1 LFMAEVSACVDEKN
15 LSLLDRKRQQ
25 WAKERAETEEWF
37 PFGKPGSGAPLKS
50 RNDLPLRNSP
60 YTSNNGCFAGD
71 AVNNGEINFSNKSVD
86 SAVNNAIQDKSCKK
100 VFAQSPVVNLNE
112 RKIVGPGF
120 AGVTPVAFIPVPCT
134 NLCADFG
141 QNYFQSVATPLLT
154 NVNNALGNQ
163 FSNGGNFSTSN
174 SLQVDT
180 GNNAVRHDKNDLLQ
194 SASYPLDQCNN
205 FNSCAGF
212 QSPMGSSPYNAINNA
227 SVSSS
232 CPAPG
237 TNGLRQN
244 SILPAFQDAGH
255 AFTFSPVSA
264 NVSMSPTTF
273 NDPKSPYNYCS
284 TPNSSKPQSLSGME
298 PYDMS
303 GNSFGAS
310 FFSCSYP
317 GALDDFTV
325 HKRRNLATEPISEQE
340 IEMKHRNALKQRIIF
355 DEQIQQKQRE
365 KLLEIQREKQ
375 DQERVERERRE
386 MERRRQIANA
396 RERER
401 WSKLKEEE
409 ERREKCVLESWQK
422 AKEEASKLKHAR
434 LLQHSASR
442 SPDDDDDEMIFIPGY
457 QQPNCVDEI
466 GSSFNNMNLS
476 PSNGRFLFSNSNSE
490 NFARGQPCYS
500 SIRERSNFSSPG
512 DDRPIKP
519 LTQNPLD
526 MWEEL
531 INKQKKKNKQNN
543 KHNEQ
548 LSKDGVE
555 QKQDCNAKSSV
566 ILRRAVS
573 DATVT
578 PKTRSKYSLQTSI
591 VRPLLR
597 KSKENTGDSKSTQEI
612 KKAEKKKNNTK
623 KKKKKGST
631 SSSIA
636 DDTSETGRTRGNSK
650 MEAASN
656 FFNKLSKSF
665 HHISPRNRTAT
676 LSTVSTNQ
684 AEPSDNRDSIFIPD
698 NPWGDQL
705 GGANP
710 LFQPLMTRSRKPKK
724 IFEQQQSSTTNLHQS
739 TVNSGNVEDAESK
752 LDDCTE
758 NGLLSENQFQRSPS
772 LRIPTASN
780 FTYKSQKYRSIS
792 AKIFQPSE
800 SHRNLAERLL
810 QLRKLLKEKNKEL
823 ESIVLKPINSS
834 ESNAKH

>member
-60 YTSNNGCFAGD
+60 YTSNNGYFAGD
-71 AVNNGEINFSNKSVD
+71 VVD
-86 SAVNNAIQDKSCKK
+86 STVNNAIQDKSCQ
-100 VFAQSPVVNLNE
+100 VFAQSPVVNLTE

-134 NLCADFG
+134 NLCPDFG
-141 QNYFQSVATPLLT
+141 QNYFPSVASPLLT
-154 NVNNALGNQ
+154 NVNALGNQ
-163 FSNGGNFSTSN
+163 FSNGGNFPTSN

-205 FNSCAGF
+205 FNSCAGT
-212 QSPMGSSPYNAINNA
+212 QSPVGSSPYNVISNA

-237 TNGLRQN
+237 SNGLRQN
-244 SILPAFQDAGH
+244 YILPPFQDADH
-255 AFTFSPVSA
+255 AFTYSPVSA
-264 NVSMSPTTF
+264 NACMSPTTF
-273 NDPKSPYNYCS
+273 NGPKLPYNYCS

-310 FFSCSYP
+310 IFSCSYP

-375 DQERVERERRE
+375 EQERVERERRE

-401 WSKLKEEE
+401 WAKLKEEE

-442 SPDDDDDEMIFIPGY
+442 SPDDGDDEMIFIPGY
-457 QQPNCVDEI
+457 QQPHCVDEI
-466 GSSFNNMNLS
+466 GSSFDNMNLS
-476 PSNGRFLFSNSNSE
+476 SSSGRFSFSNSNSE
-490 NFARGQPCYS
+490 NFARGQPQYS
-500 SIRERSNFSSPG
+500 SVRANSNFSSPG

-531 INKQKKKNKQNN
+531 ISKQKKKNKQNN
-543 KHNEQ
+543 KQKMEINEQ
-548 LSKDGVE
+548 LSSKDAVE
-555 QKQDCNAKSSV
+555 QQQDCLANSSV

-597 KSKENTGDSKSTQEI
+597 KSKENAGDSKSIQEI
-612 KKAEKKKNNTK
+612 KKAEKKKN

-636 DDTSETGRTRGNSK
+636 DDTSESGRTRGNSK

-665 HHISPRNRTAT
+665 HHISPRNRTT
-676 LSTVSTNQ
+676 TPLSTVSTSQTENN
-684 AEPSDNRDSIFIPD
+684 DNRDSVFIPD

-724 IFEQQQSSTTNLHQS
+724 IFEQQQQSSTTNLRQT
-739 TVNSGNVEDAESK
+739 TVNSNVEDAAESK

-792 AKIFQPSE
+792 AKLFQPSE

-834 ESNAKH
+834 EPNAKH

>member
-37 PFGKPGSGAPLKS
+37 QFGKPGSGAPLKS

-86 SAVNNAIQDKSCKK
+86 SAVNNAIQDKSCK

-120 AGVTPVAFIPVPCT
+120 AGMTPVAFIPVPCT

-141 QNYFQSVATPLLT
+141 QNYFQSVGTPLLT

-180 GNNAVRHDKNDLLQ
+180 GNNVVRHDKNDLLQ

-205 FNSCAGF
+205 FNSCAGL
-212 QSPMGSSPYNAINNA
+212 QSPVGSSPYNVINNA

-244 SILPAFQDAGH
+244 YILPAFQD

-264 NVSMSPTTF
+264 NASMSPTTF
-273 NDPKSPYNYCS
+273 NGPKSPYNYCS
-284 TPNSSKPQSLSGME
+284 TPNSSKPQSLSGIE

-310 FFSCSYP
+310 IFSCSYP

-457 QQPNCVDEI
+457 QQPHCVDEI

-548 LSKDGVE
+548 LSKDGGVE
-555 QKQDCNAKSSV
+555 QQQDCGAKSSV

-612 KKAEKKKNNTK
+612 KKAEKKKNKKK

-665 HHISPRNRTAT
+665 HHISPRSRTAT

-724 IFEQQQSSTTNLHQS
+724 IFEQQQSSTTNLRQS
-739 TVNSGNVEDAESK
+739 TVNSSNVEDAESK

-758 NGLLSENQFQRSPS
+758 NGLLSEKQFQRSPS

>member
-37 PFGKPGSGAPLKS
+37 QFGKPGSGAPLKS

-86 SAVNNAIQDKSCKK
+86 SAVNNAIQDKSCK

-120 AGVTPVAFIPVPCT
+120 AGMTPVAFIPVPCT

-141 QNYFQSVATPLLT
+141 QNYFQSVGTPLLT

-180 GNNAVRHDKNDLLQ
+180 GNNVVRHDKNDLLQ

-205 FNSCAGF
+205 FNSCAGL
-212 QSPMGSSPYNAINNA
+212 QSPVGSSPYNVINNA

-244 SILPAFQDAGH
+244 YILPAFQD

-264 NVSMSPTTF
+264 NASMSPTTF
-273 NDPKSPYNYCS
+273 NGPKSPYNYCS
-284 TPNSSKPQSLSGME
+284 TPNSSKPQSLSGIE

-310 FFSCSYP
+310 IFSCSYP

-457 QQPNCVDEI
+457 QQPHCVDEI

-548 LSKDGVE
+548 LSKDGGVE
-555 QKQDCNAKSSV
+555 QQQDCGAKSSV

-612 KKAEKKKNNTK
+612 KKAEKKKNKKK

-636 DDTSETGRTRGNSK
+636 DDTSETGR
-650 MEAASN
+650 
-656 FFNKLSKSF
+656 
-665 HHISPRNRTAT
+665 PRSRTAT

-724 IFEQQQSSTTNLHQS
+724 IFEQQQSSTTNLRQS
-739 TVNSGNVEDAESK
+739 TVNSSNVEDAESK

-758 NGLLSENQFQRSPS
+758 NGLLSEKQFQRSPS

>member
-1 LFMAEVSACVDEKN
+1 LFMAEVSTCVDEKN

-71 AVNNGEINFSNKSVD
+71 VVNNREINFPNKSVD
-86 SAVNNAIQDKSCKK
+86 STVNQDKSCQ
-100 VFAQSPVVNLNE
+100 VFAQAPVVNLSE

-141 QNYFQSVATPLLT
+141 QNCFPSVASPLLT
-154 NVNNALGNQ
+154 NVNALGNQ
-163 FSNGGNFSTSN
+163 FSNGGKFPTSN

-205 FNSCAGF
+205 FNSCAGT
-212 QSPMGSSPYNAINNA
+212 QSPVGSFPYNVISNA

-232 CPAPG
+232 CSAAA

-244 SILPAFQDAGH
+244 YILPPFQDAEH
-255 AFTFSPVSA
+255 AFTYSPVSNA
-264 NVSMSPTTF
+264 NACMSPTTF
-273 NDPKSPYNYCS
+273 NGPKSPYNYCS
-284 TPNSSKPQSLSGME
+284 TPNSSKPQSLSGIE

-310 FFSCSYP
+310 IFSCSYP

-340 IEMKHRNALKQRIIF
+340 IEMKRRNALKQRIIF

-375 DQERVERERRE
+375 EQERVERERRE

-401 WSKLKEEE
+401 WAKLKEEE

-442 SPDDDDDEMIFIPGY
+442 SPDDGDDEMIFIPGY
-457 QQPNCVDEI
+457 QQPHCVDEI
-466 GSSFNNMNLS
+466 GSSFGNMNLYS
-476 PSNGRFLFSNSNSE
+476 SSGRFSFSNSNSE
-490 NFARGQPCYS
+490 NFAHGQPCYS
-500 SIRERSNFSSPG
+500 SIRERSNFSSPD

-519 LTQNPLD
+519 LMQNPLD

-531 INKQKKKNKQNN
+531 ISKQKKKKNKQ
-543 KHNEQ
+543 KMEINEQ
-548 LSKDGVE
+548 LSSKDAVE
-555 QKQDCNAKSSV
+555 QQRDCVTNSSV

-597 KSKENTGDSKSTQEI
+597 KSKENTGDSSKSIQEF
-612 KKAEKKKNNTK
+612 KKAEKKKNN
-623 KKKKKGST
+623 KKKKGST
-631 SSSIA
+631 SSSVA
-636 DDTSETGRTRGNSK
+636 TDDTSESSRTRGNSK
-650 MEAASN
+650 MDAASN

-665 HHISPRNRTAT
+665 HHISPRNRTT
-676 LSTVSTNQ
+676 TPLSSTVSTSQTENN
-684 AEPSDNRDSIFIPD
+684 DNRDSLFIPD

-724 IFEQQQSSTTNLHQS
+724 IFEQQQSSTTNLHQT
-739 TVNSGNVEDAESK
+739 TVNSNVDEDAESK
-752 LDDCTE
+752 LNDCAE

-772 LRIPTASN
+772 LRIPTESN

-792 AKIFQPSE
+792 AKLFQPSE
-800 SHRNLAERLL
+800 SHRNLVERLL

-834 ESNAKH
+834 EPNAKH